1 MDGSGLVVS
10 GAQVVQARR
19 GRASDCGA
27 AAQKRWGR
35 ARAAAQWRASGAAA
49 AWSGEQ
55 AARERR
61 RHGVRAWVQAAVLRG
76 GRETG
81 VRLTRGPAEGLSE
94 NITGG
99 PANPKHRKVRWFGE
113 KTVGVNTG
121 VMLTRSEREENRGQK
136 GTGRTVTVASEHP
149 MGVGAT
155 AGVRSRGYA
164 RAIYSTQ

>member
-1 MDGSGLVVS
+1 MLERGRLKRSRGGCTCVGVCVLALQAAVQDLDGSGLVVS

-61 RHGVRAWVQAAVLRG
+61 RHGVRAWVQAAVSRG

-94 NITGG
+94 NITDG
-99 PANPKHRKVRWFGE
+99 PANPKHRKVRWCRE
-113 KTVGVNTG
+113 KTVGVITG
-121 VMLTRSEREENRGQK
+121 VSLTRSERD
-136 GTGRTVTVASEHP
+136 
-149 MGVGAT
+149 
-155 AGVRSRGYA
+155 
-164 RAIYSTQ
+164 